1 VLGIAILVFRE
12 VLEAAL
18 VVSVVFAATRGV
30 PGRGRW
36 IGAGIA
42 AGVLGSVAV
51 AFSAGVIANAAAG
64 MGHELFNATILLA
77 AVVMIA
83 WHAIWMATH
92 GRELARQ
99 LQALGSEVTVG
110 HRPLAAL
117 LLVVA
122 LAVLREGS
130 EVVLFLFAQAAGGS
144 GWIGIAVGIALGVAG
159 GFATGLALYFGLLR
173 IPVRYFFTATN
184 WLLLLL
190 AAGMASQAARFLVQA
205 DLLPSLGQK
214 LWDSSAL
221 LSDRS
226 LLGQTLHALIGYDAR
241 PAGIQVLFYAATIA
255 LIVIGMRLWGKPT
268 RKATGGAVK
277 RDRHAI
283 GRASTRSR

>member
-1 VLGIAILVFRE
+1 MLAIAILVFRE

-18 VVSVVFAATRGV
+18 VVTVVFAATRGV

-36 IGAGIA
+36 IGGGIA
-42 AGVLGSVAV
+42 AGVLGAVTVAM
-51 AFSAGVIANAAAG
+51 SAGLIADAAQG
-64 MGHELFNATILLA
+64 MGQELFNALVLFA

-92 GRELARQ
+92 GRTLT
-99 LQALGSEVTVG
+99 LQMKELGSAVLVG
-110 HRPLAAL
+110 RRPLTAL
-117 LLVVA
+117 LIVVA

-130 EVVLFLFAQAAGGS
+130 EVVLFLFAQVAGGS
-144 GWIGIAVGIALGVAG
+144 EWWDIAGGIALGVSG
-159 GFATGLALYFGLLR
+159 GCATGLALYFGLLR
-173 IPVRYFFTATN
+173 IPIRHFFTATN

-205 DLLPSLGQK
+205 DLLPSLGPR
-214 LWDSSAL
+214 LWDTSML

-241 PAGIQVLFYAATIA
+241 PAGIQVLFYVVTGA
-255 LIVIGMRLWGKPT
+255 LIAIGMRRWGRT
-268 RKATGGAVK
+268 RRRSHGA
-277 RDRHAI
+277 H
-283 GRASTRSR
+283 

>member
-1 VLGIAILVFRE
+1 MVGN
-12 VLEAAL
+12 
-18 VVSVVFAATRGV
+18 S
-30 PGRGRW
+30 PGRC
-36 IGAGIA
+36 
-42 AGVLGSVAV
+42 
-51 AFSAGVIANAAAG
+51 
-64 MGHELFNATILLA
+64 
-77 AVVMIA
+77 
-83 WHAIWMATH
+83 
-92 GRELARQ
+92 
-99 LQALGSEVTVG
+99 QALGSEVTVG

-130 EVVLFLFAQAAGGS
+130 EVVLFLFAQAAGGY
-144 GWIGIAVGIALGVAG
+144 GWVDIAVGIVLGVAG

-173 IPVRYFFTATN
+173 IPVRYFFTAAN

-205 DLLPSLGQK
+205 DLLPSLGPK

-241 PAGIQVLFYAATIA
+241 PAGIQVLFYVVTGAWSG
-255 LIVIGMRLWGKPT
+255 IGMRLWGKPS
-268 RKATGGAVK
+268 RKATGGASK

-283 GRASTRSR
+283 ARASTRSR

>member
-30 PGRGRW
+30 PGRERW

-42 AGVLGSVAV
+42 AGVLGAV
-51 AFSAGVIANAAAG
+51 AIALSAGVIADAAAG
-64 MGHELFNATILLA
+64 MGQELFNAVVLFA
-77 AVVMIA
+77 AVVMIG

-92 GRELARQ
+92 GRQLALQ
-99 LQALGSEVTVG
+99 LKALGSEVSVG
-110 HRPLAAL
+110 HRPLMAL

-130 EVVLFLFAQAAGGS
+130 EVVLFLFAQVAGGS
-144 GWIGIAVGIALGVAG
+144 GWVDIAGGITLGVAG
-159 GFATGLALYFGLLR
+159 GCATGLALYLGLLR
-173 IPVRYFFTATN
+173 IPIRHFFTATN

-190 AAGMASQAARFLVQA
+190 AAGMASQGARFLVQA
-205 DLLPSLGQK
+205 DLLPSLGPK
-214 LWDSSAL
+214 LWDTSTL

-241 PAGIQVLFYAATIA
+241 PAGIQVLFYVITGA
-255 LIVIGMRLWGKPT
+255 LIVIGMRVWGKPRRRRT
-268 RKATGGAVK
+268 HGAHGAPQA
-277 RDRHAI
+277 R
-283 GRASTRSR
+283 